1 VIVPERRL
9 VLLLGAAVL
18 GAAIVVVL
26 PEYVSLW
33 AYATAALLLVAVADA
48 VLARRLRVPAV
59 EREVPG
65 SLSLGTMHTVTL
77 TLRPD
82 PRSGRRPLPVAVFD
96 HIPDH
101 TEAQG
106 LPLRLV
112 LRWDGKTE
120 VSYRLRPT
128 VRGAHTFGRTELRLR
143 SRLGLWSVRRFAGEP
158 VTVRVYPDFGTVNR
172 FALLALD
179 HKTST
184 LGVRRRPRR
193 GEGLELHQLREYRE
207 GDSLRQIDW
216 KATSRR
222 MRPISRDYQ
231 AERDQ
236 QVVFL
241 LDCGRTMH
249 ALDAGRAHFDHAL
262 NAALLLSWVALRQGD
277 AVGLLTF
284 GGPMRWLPPTKGA
297 GALTAVLH
305 AVYDLDTT
313 TSVPDYAQAAAD
325 LLARQ
330 RRRALIV
337 VLANLRD
344 EDGEEMR
351 GALHLLGRRHLVL
364 LASLRETVLED
375 ALDAP
380 VVSLPDALR
389 VGAIHDYLAARRRAH
404 RDLAARGV
412 NLLDVRPSELPIALV
427 NRYLDI
433 KAAGAL

>member
-1 VIVPERRL
+1 AAVIVPERRL
-9 VLLLGAAVL
+9 LWLLGVLVLAAALAVVFPEWTRSWAVLVAALLCVAAVDAVL
-18 GAAIVVVL
+18 GL
-26 PEYVSLW
+26 
-33 AYATAALLLVAVADA
+33 
-48 VLARRLRVPAV
+48 RLRTPEV
-59 EREVPG
+59 ERRVPG
-65 SLSLGTMHTVTL
+65 SLSLGTVHPVTL
-77 TLRPD
+77 SLRPTTAMK
-82 PRSGRRPLPVAVFD
+82 VAVFD
-96 HIPDH
+96 HVPEQAEIED
-101 TEAQG
+101 
-106 LPLRLV
+106 LPLHLD
-112 LRWDGKTE
+112 LLPGGATE
-120 VSYRLRPT
+120 VQYRLRPT
-128 VRGAHTFGRTELRLR
+128 QRGAHAFGRIELRLR
-143 SRLGLWSVRRFAGEP
+143 SPLGLWAVRRYAGSP
-158 VTVRVYPDFGTVNR
+158 QTVRVYPDFGTVNR
-172 FALLALD
+172 FALLAID
-179 HKTST
+179 HKTSA

-222 MRPISRDYQ
+222 MKPISREYQ

-249 ALDAGRAHFDHAL
+249 ARDAGRAHFDHAL

-277 AVGLLTF
+277 AVGMLTF

-297 GALTAVLH
+297 GALTEVLH
-305 AVYDLDTT
+305 AVYDLETT
-313 TSVPDYAQAAAD
+313 TAVPDYTQAASD
-325 LLARQ
+325 LIARQ

-375 ALDAP
+375 ALEEP
-380 VVSLPDALR
+380 VASLPDALR
-389 VGAIHDYLAARRRAH
+389 VTAIHDYLAARRRAH
-404 RDLAARGV
+404 RDLASRGV

>member
-1 VIVPERRL
+1 MIVPERRL
-9 VLLLGAAVL
+9 LVLLGVATLPATAAMIWPDLRPPWLALTLLVLLLAA
-18 GAAIVVVL
+18 
-26 PEYVSLW
+26 
-33 AYATAALLLVAVADA
+33 ADA
-48 VLARRLRVPAV
+48 VLARRTGVPEV

-65 SLSLGTMHTVTL
+65 SLSLGSWQSVVL
-77 TLRPD
+77 KLRH
-82 PRSGRRPLPVAVFD
+82 RGTRALHLALFD
-96 HIPDH
+96 HAPEDA
-101 TEAQG
+101 ELEG
-106 LPLRLV
+106 LPIRLRLPP
-112 LRWDGKTE
+112 GSPTE
-120 VSYRLRPT
+120 TRYRVRPPS
-128 VRGAHTFGRTELRLR
+128 RGARTFGRTELRLR
-143 SRLGLWSVRRFAGEP
+143 SPLGLWTARRFAGTP
-158 VTVRVYPDFGTVNR
+158 QTVRVYPDFGTVNR
-172 FALLALD
+172 FAILALD
-179 HKTST
+179 HRTST
-184 LGVRRRPRR
+184 LGVRRRPKR

-222 MRPISRDYQ
+222 MRPISREYQ

-236 QVVFL
+236 QIVFL

-249 ALDAGRAHFDHAL
+249 AQDAGRAHFDHAL
-262 NAALLLSWVALRQGD
+262 NAALLLTWVALRQGD
-277 AVGLLTF
+277 SVGLLTF
-284 GGPMRWLPPTKGA
+284 GGPTRWLPPTKGA
-297 GALTAVLH
+297 GALTQVLH

-313 TSVPDYAQAAAD
+313 TAVPDYAQAAAD

-380 VVSLPDALR
+380 VATLPDALR

-412 NLLDVRPSELPIALV
+412 KLLDVRPSELSIALV

>member
-1 VIVPERRL
+1 MIVPERRL
-9 VLLLGAAVL
+9 LWILGAVVLGAGAAV
-18 GAAIVVVL
+18 AL
-26 PEYVSLW
+26 PAWVPLW
-33 AYATAALLLVAVADA
+33 AGLTGAVLLASGLDGLVALRLRTPV
-48 VLARRLRVPAV
+48 VERRLPR
-59 EREVPG
+59 
-65 SLSLGTMHTVTL
+65 SLSLGTVHPVTL
-77 TLRPD
+77 SLRPS
-82 PRSGRRPLPVAVFD
+82 RFMKVAVFD
-96 HIPDH
+96 HAPEQAEVQD
-101 TEAQG
+101 
-106 LPLRLV
+106 LPLQLD
-112 LRWDGKTE
+112 LAPGGSTE
-120 VSYRLRPT
+120 VGYRLRPT
-128 VRGAHTFGRTELRLR
+128 QRGALAFGRTELRLR
-143 SRLGLWSVRRFAGEP
+143 SPLGLWAVRRFAGTGQ
-158 VTVRVYPDFGTVNR
+158 TVRVYPDFGTVHR
-172 FALLALD
+172 FALLATD
-179 HKTST
+179 HKTSA

-222 MRPISRDYQ
+222 MRPISREYQ

-297 GALTAVLH
+297 GALTEVLH
-305 AVYDLDTT
+305 AVYDLETT
-313 TSVPDYAQAAAD
+313 TAVPDYTQAASD
-325 LLARQ
+325 LIARQ

-380 VVSLPDALR
+380 VASLPDALR
-389 VGAIHDYLAARRRAH
+389 VTAIHDYLAARRRAH
-404 RDLAARGV
+404 RDLASRGV